1 MNSFILWL
9 FWIRFKCK
17 NNQTKAILDKSTSM
31 APLKFYTKFGQKRK
45 LKAIEFHEISVPT
58 KQPILHKNPAFD
70 SSSEGNSSLVLN
82 KFIE

>member
-1 MNSFILWL
+1 
-9 FWIRFKCK
+9 
-17 NNQTKAILDKSTSM
+17 M